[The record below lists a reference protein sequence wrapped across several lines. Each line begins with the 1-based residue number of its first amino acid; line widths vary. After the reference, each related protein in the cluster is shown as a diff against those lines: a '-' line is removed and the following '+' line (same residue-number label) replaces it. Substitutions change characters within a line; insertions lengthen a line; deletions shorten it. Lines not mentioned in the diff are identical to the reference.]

1 LPEKIEALISLMT
14 FVHLGEKPYKAH
26 VRALEKF
33 KEAGVFA
40 NDIDT
45 GVIKF

>member
-1 LPEKIEALISLMT
+1 MPEKIEALILLMT
-14 FVHLGEKPYKAH
+14 LVHLGEKPFKAH

-45 GVIKF
+45 GVIRF